1 MSVLRTVFC
10 LACVLAWSQTA
21 RAQVPFFFP
30 GATAF
35 TPEIS
40 IANSGVLQDV
50 QATVSADQKYV
61 TLNMRAQNTSLLA
74 LKEFQ
79 FQQQPALGFVG
90 LPAPAPAKN
99 NNGKNNG
106 AGAANLAR
114 NNDDPATAVRTSPSE
129 ILTASHNDVSI
140 LQRPGMTRLG
150 ATRALNH

>member
-1 MSVLRTVFC
+1 MNCFRIVFC
-10 LACVLAWSQTA
+10 LACVAALSQTA

-40 IANSGVLQDV
+40 IVNTGVLQDV

-61 TLNMRAQNTSLLA
+61 TLNMRAQNTNLLA
-74 LKEFQ
+74 LREFQ

-90 LPAPAPAKN
+90 LPLPAPVK

-106 AGAANLAR
+106 AGAANVAS

-129 ILTASHNDVSI
+129 ILNAAHNDASI
-140 LQRPGMTRLG
+140 LQRPGMTRLS
-150 ATRALNH
+150 TTKALNH